1 MKKHIEETKK
11 NGQWLEYLKYH
22 GKKGFISVVFLLSF
36 LTGYTQT
43 YNVTIQGTIEQMKPG
58 TRLFYHW
65 YDRDHLTADFAGDN
79 SVLSAGNKFIIKLNV
94 EKGGGNELVLMM
106 GNKVAGGKLMFL
118 YVDKGQITIYTKDS
132 LLTHVR
138 IGGSLYA
145 RELDQYHQLINSTP
159 ELAAYDSVKNDMYK
173 ARSKKDAV
181 VLKVK
186 SAELNR
192 LDSVRKALSRDWIND
207 HLNSPI
213 SVYIMHNVFEPLTT
227 KLTDNEKK
235 ELLGKLTPEARNNKI
250 AAAMEY
256 TFNMDKIASVGK
268 IAPDFTQNDTLGKP
282 VSLKDFRGKYVLL
295 DFWASW
301 CGPCRKENPNV
312 VKAFNKYKDRG
323 FTVLSVSLD
332 QPGKKDAWL
341 KAIHDDHL
349 TWTHVSD
356 LKYWGND
363 VVKLYDINAVP
374 ANYLIGPDGV
384 ILAKNVRGEDLEHAL
399 EKVIH

>member
-1 MKKHIEETKK
+1 MKKDLTKTRVSHGLNHFK
-11 NGQWLEYLKYH
+11 RH
-22 GKKGFISVVFLLSF
+22 GKKGLISAVFLLLF
-36 LTGYTQT
+36 IKGYTQA
-43 YNVTIQGTIEQMKPG
+43 YNVTIRGTIEQMKPG

-65 YDRDHLTADFAGDN
+65 YDREHLTADFAGAN
-79 SVLSAGNKFIIKLNV
+79 SISSEGNKFTIKLKV
-94 EKGGGNELVLMM
+94 EKGDGNELVLMM
-106 GNKVAGGKLMFL
+106 GNKVASGKLIFL
-118 YVDKGQITIYTKDS
+118 YVDKGQINIHTKDS

-138 IGGSLYA
+138 LSGSLYA

-159 ELAAYDSVKNDMYK
+159 ELAAYDSVKNDMYQ
-173 ARSKKDAV
+173 ARSKKDAAL
-181 VLKVK
+181 LKIK
-186 SAELNR
+186 SAELNG
-192 LDSVRKALSRDWIND
+192 LDSIRRALSIGWVNE

-213 SVYIMHNVFEPLTT
+213 SVYIMHNVFEPLTG
-227 KLTDNEKK
+227 KLTNDEKK

-250 AAAMEY
+250 AAAMAY
-256 TFNMDKIASVGK
+256 TFNMDKIASIGK
-268 IAPDFTQNDTLGKP
+268 TAPDFTQNDTLGKP

-312 VKAFNKYKDRG
+312 VKAFNKYRDRG

-349 TWTHVSD
+349 TWTQVSD

-384 ILAKNVRGEDLEHAL
+384 ILARNVRGEDLEHAL
-399 EKVIH
+399 EKFIH